1 MEWPWLVRYPSFA
14 RIDSIA
20 ARSILPIE
28 EVCMST
34 QANPVLQHGARAR
47 RVRDTTR
54 SSAGTN
60 QQSRLTLL
68 FAVLSVVFFLLLIF
82 LRIPSPLY
90 PLMSVQD
97 TIDLLTPLVL
107 IPIYWALFRAA
118 TQGQARVS
126 EQAGFMVLAA
136 LWVLGQGMHLSA
148 NSVDNLTENLA
159 KKQVVDILSTDIYR
173 LTYFYDEVLSHYA
186 WHLGILGLAAL
197 LIYAGV
203 RRPASERTSWGW
215 VGTAGVLYGLTNA
228 LVFLEGQT
236 AHLGL
241 PFAALATLAV
251 LIWGR
256 KKLRE
261 QPILAFLFIAFAVTL
276 ALMAVWGIGCGG
288 FPEPMDRICI

>member
-1 MEWPWLVRYPSFA
+1 
-14 RIDSIA
+14 
-20 ARSILPIE
+20 
-28 EVCMST
+28 MSN
-34 QANPVLQHGARAR
+34 QANPVFQHGARIR
-47 RVRDTTR
+47 KTHD
-54 SSAGTN
+54 SAVSHVGTA
-60 QQSRLTLL
+60 QQSRLTLS
-68 FAVLSVVFFLLLIF
+68 FALLSVVFFLLLIF

-97 TIDLLTPLVL
+97 TLDLLTPLVL
-107 IPIYWALFRAA
+107 IPIYWMMFRAV
-118 TQGQARVS
+118 TQGQAKAS
-126 EQAGFMVLAA
+126 EQAAFMVIAA

-148 NSVDNLTENLA
+148 NSVDNLSESLA

-197 LIYAGV
+197 LIYAGM
-203 RRPASERTSWGW
+203 RWPTSERTSWGW
-215 VGTAGVLYGLTNA
+215 VATAGVIYGLTNA

-276 ALMAVWGIGCGG
+276 VLMSIWGIGCGG
-288 FPEPMDRICI
+288 FPEPMDRTCI

>member
-1 MEWPWLVRYPSFA
+1 MEWSWLVRYPSFA

-97 TIDLLTPLVL
+97 TIDLLTRGR
-107 IPIYWALFRAA
+107 F
-118 TQGQARVS
+118 
-126 EQAGFMVLAA
+126 
-136 LWVLGQGMHLSA
+136 
-148 NSVDNLTENLA
+148 
-159 KKQVVDILSTDIYR
+159 
-173 LTYFYDEVLSHYA
+173 
-186 WHLGILGLAAL
+186 
-197 LIYAGV
+197 
-203 RRPASERTSWGW
+203 
-215 VGTAGVLYGLTNA
+215 
-228 LVFLEGQT
+228 
-236 AHLGL
+236 
-241 PFAALATLAV
+241 PF
-251 LIWGR
+251 
-256 KKLRE
+256 
-261 QPILAFLFIAFAVTL
+261 
-276 ALMAVWGIGCGG
+276 
-288 FPEPMDRICI
+288 RICFTPPGARDRSARPGRRDVCCFRPEWQPVENDRGHCGLKGLHLRGDHQWIEGRRNRQYGHNPGESRLLYFEQFFQQILQ